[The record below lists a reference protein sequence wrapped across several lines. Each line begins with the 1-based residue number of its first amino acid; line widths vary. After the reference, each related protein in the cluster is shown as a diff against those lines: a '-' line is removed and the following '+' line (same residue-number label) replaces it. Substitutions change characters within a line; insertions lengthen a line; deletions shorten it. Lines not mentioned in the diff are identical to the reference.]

1 MFAEIT
7 IPALPLQRHGV
18 QRGPFFAASITM
30 YSSTPFS
37 KHTRRSRFVVVDV
50 FPLGTRIGSVPC
62 KVARDIFAAW
72 DPDGVRGGMKK
83 WLRRIR
89 GAIGMGLTW
98 AVAWG
103 GAGAIMVLGFVLV
116 TGHRPDPPVP
126 LMFSAFGFVAGVIFS
141 GVLGLVEGRRRF
153 DQMSLPRFAA
163 WGAAGG
169 FLLSAA
175 FVTAVAL
182 AGDRA
187 FLWNL
192 VVVGPAFAV
201 AAAGSAAGSLALA
214 RRAQDRELLETAEQV
229 PGREERE
236 GLRNRH

>member
-1 MFAEIT
+1 MGWE
-7 IPALPLQRHGV
+7 V
-18 QRGPFFAASITM
+18 
-30 YSSTPFS
+30 
-37 KHTRRSRFVVVDV
+37 
-50 FPLGTRIGSVPC
+50 
-62 KVARDIFAAW
+62 
-72 DPDGVRGGMKK
+72 GMKK

-98 AVAWG
+98 AAAWG
-103 GAGAIMVLGFVLV
+103 GAGTLVMLGFLLV
-116 TGHRPDPPVP
+116 TGRRPDAPFP
-126 LMFSAFGFVAGVIFS
+126 LMFGVFGFVAGIIFS

-175 FVTAVAL
+175 FVLAVSL
-182 AGDRA
+182 AGNPA

-214 RRAQDRELLETAEQV
+214 RRAQDRELLETTEDLTTV
-229 PGREERE
+229 
-236 GLRNRH
+236 GLSDGEARKVLGNGH